1 MRSLTTRDMTEDRVR
16 AAYDTVAAAY
26 ERQFRAE
33 LDDKPL
39 ERGLL
44 GAFCNM
50 TPQGVIA
57 DIGCGPGHIT
67 GFLAARREQVVGF
80 DLSPRMIAL
89 ARRHNPALSFAVAS
103 MTDLPCPDGS
113 FAGVVAMYSIIHL
126 DSAQRVRA
134 FGEFARTLRLD
145 GTLLVSFH
153 VDGPGLGPGD
163 VNHLS
168 TFLGHSVDMDGY
180 FLDPTVVTRELVG
193 NGFRVEAR
201 LDREPIAGIEFA
213 SRRCY
218 VLGRRAVR
226 SSHGPR
232 A

>member
-1 MRSLTTRDMTEDRVR
+1 MAENRVR
-16 AAYDTVAAAY
+16 AGYDAVAATYA
-26 ERQFRAE
+26 EEFSDE
-33 LDDKPL
+33 LDHKPI

-44 GAFCNM
+44 GAFCDM
-50 TPQGVIA
+50 TSRGVVA

-67 GFLAARREQVVGF
+67 RFLADRRENVVGL
-80 DLSPRMIAL
+80 DLSPRMIAV
-89 ARRHNPALSFAVAS
+89 AQQHNPGLLFAAAS
-103 MTDLPCPDGS
+103 MLNLPCPDGA

-126 DSAQRVRA
+126 DAQQRAAA
-134 FGEFARTLRLD
+134 FGEFARTLLAD
-145 GTLLVSFH
+145 GLLLVSFH
-153 VDGPGLGPGD
+153 VDGPGLAPGD

-180 FLDPTVVTRELVG
+180 FLDPAVVMRDLLA

-201 LDREPIAGIEFA
+201 LDREPIADIEFA

-218 VLGRRAVR
+218 MLARRAVL

-232 A
+232 P